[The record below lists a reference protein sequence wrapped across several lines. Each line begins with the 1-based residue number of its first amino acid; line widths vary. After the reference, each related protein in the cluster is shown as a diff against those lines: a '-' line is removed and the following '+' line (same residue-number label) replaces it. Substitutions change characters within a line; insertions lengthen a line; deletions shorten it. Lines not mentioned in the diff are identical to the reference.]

1 MFYNL
6 ANLYSKMINIIM
18 KMSNYVNIAN
28 ILKRDET
35 MGQKLRSEIP
45 INETWDL
52 SSLYENNNAFYSTLT
67 DLVQR
72 VTDFNEK
79 YLNQLKDVSTIES
92 ALHEQA
98 DLIID
103 VIHLSTYAEL
113 LYSTDTTDAD
123 NQKVAAQFSTTYG
136 KIAGLLSFLES
147 EILQLEEETFN
158 ALIKQSEYPKYL
170 SLLKRQKP
178 HTLHP
183 EVEKTLATF
192 SPTFSA
198 PFELYGITK
207 MLDIEFG
214 TFEANNEEIALDY
227 VSFEGDFEV
236 HSNTEVRRN
245 AFKKFSEALRRYE
258 NTTAATYNAHVQ
270 KEKIES
276 ELRGYDSVIDFLLEP
291 QDVTREMYDR
301 QIDVISEE
309 LAPHMRRYAKLL
321 KRTNNL
327 DEIRFE
333 DLRIPLDPTY
343 EPDVSI
349 EGSKEYIKDALSVLG
364 DDYMQMVNDSYDKRW
379 IDFPQNKGKQTGAY
393 CASPYGVNPFIL
405 ISWTSKMTE
414 VFVLA
419 HELGHAGHFNLA
431 NKYQNVYQADCSM
444 YFVEAPS
451 TMNEMLMANSLL
463 KKSNDPKFKRWVISS
478 IISRTYYHNMVT
490 HLLEAKYQ
498 REVYRKVDEG
508 EALTAP
514 LLNEIKKKVI
524 SDFWGDEVEIT
535 DGAELTWMRQPH
547 YYMGLYP
554 YTYSAG
560 LTIGTVMSQRI
571 ENEGQP
577 AVDDWLN
584 VLKSGGSKSP
594 VELAELAGI
603 DVTTD
608 EPLKETIAYIGSLI
622 DELETLTDEIE

>member
-1 MFYNL
+1 
-6 ANLYSKMINIIM
+6 
-18 KMSNYVNIAN
+18 
-28 ILKRDET
+28 
-35 MGQKLRSEIP
+35 MGQLLRSEVP
-45 INETWDL
+45 VQETWDL
-52 SSLYENNNAFYSTLT
+52 SSLYQDNDAFYSALKE
-67 DLVQR
+67 LVEN
-72 VTDFNEK
+72 VTAFNKK
-79 YLNQLKDVSTIES
+79 YVNQLNEISTIES
-92 ALHEQA
+92 ALREQA
-98 DLIID
+98 DLIVSI
-103 VIHLSTYAEL
+103 IHLSTYAEL
-113 LYSTDTTDAD
+113 LYSTDTTDEQS
-123 NQKVAAQFSTTYG
+123 QKVAAQFSTTYG
-136 KIAGLLSFLES
+136 KVAGLLSFVES
-147 EILQLEEETFN
+147 EILQLDNEAFN

-170 SLLKRQKP
+170 TLLKRQKE

-183 EVEKTLATF
+183 EVEKALATF
-192 SPTFSA
+192 SPTFGA
-198 PFELYGITK
+198 PYELYGITK

-214 TFEANNEEIALDY
+214 TFEANGEEIPLDY
-227 VSFEGDFEV
+227 VSFEGDYEV
-236 HSNTEVRRN
+236 DSNTEVRRN
-245 AFKKFSEALRRYE
+245 AFKKFSDALRRYE

-276 ELRGYDSVIDFLLEP
+276 ELRGYDSVIDFLLES

-309 LAPHMRRYAKLL
+309 LAPHMRRYAQLL

-327 DEIRFE
+327 DKLKFE
-333 DLRIPLDPTY
+333 DLRISLDPTY

-349 EGSKEYIKDALSVLG
+349 EGSKEYIKEALSVLG
-364 DDYMQMVNDSYDKRW
+364 EDYMQMVNDSYDKRW

-393 CASPYGVNPFIL
+393 CASPYGVNPFIF

-431 NKYQNVYQADCSM
+431 NAHQNVYQADCSM

-463 KKSNDPKFKRWVISS
+463 KKSDDPKFKRWVISS

-498 REVYRKVDEG
+498 REVYRHVDKG

-514 LLNEIKKKVI
+514 LLNSIKKQVI

-535 DGAELTWMRQPH
+535 EGAELTWMRQPH

-560 LTIGTVMSQRI
+560 LTIGTAMSQRI
-571 ENEGQP
+571 EKEGQP
-577 AVDDWLN
+577 AVEDWLN
-584 VLKSGGSKSP
+584 VLKAGGSKSP
-594 VELAELAGI
+594 VELAQMAGI
-603 DVTTD
+603 DITTD
-608 EPLKETIAYIGSLI
+608 KPLKETIAYIGRLI
-622 DELETLTDEIE
+622 DELESLTNEIE

>member
-1 MFYNL
+1 
-6 ANLYSKMINIIM
+6 
-18 KMSNYVNIAN
+18 
-28 ILKRDET
+28 
-35 MGQKLRSEIP
+35 MGQILRNEVP
-45 INETWDL
+45 VQETWDL
-52 SSLYENNNAFYSTLT
+52 TSLFENNDAFYSSLEE
-67 DLVQR
+67 LVKT
-72 VTDFNEK
+72 VTTFNEK
-79 YLNQLKDVSTIES
+79 YVNQLNEISTIES
-92 ALHEQA
+92 ALNEQA
-98 DLIID
+98 DIIISI
-103 VIHLSTYAEL
+103 IHLSTYAEL
-113 LYSTDTTDAD
+113 LYSTDTS
-123 NQKVAAQFSTTYG
+123 NEKSQKVAAQFSTTYG
-136 KIAGLLSFLES
+136 KIAGLLSFVES
-147 EILQLEEETFN
+147 EILQLDEEAFN

-170 SLLKRQKP
+170 SLLKRQKA

-183 EVEKTLATF
+183 EVEKTLASF
-192 SPTFSA
+192 SPTFGA
-198 PFELYGITK
+198 PYEMYGITK

-214 TFEANNEEIALDY
+214 TFEANGESIPLDY
-227 VSFEGDFEV
+227 VSFEGDYEV
-236 HSNTEVRRN
+236 ASNTEVRRN

-291 QDVTREMYDR
+291 QDVTRDMYDR
-301 QIDVISEE
+301 QIDIISEE
-309 LAPHMRRYAKLL
+309 LAPHMRKYAKLL

-327 DEIRFE
+327 DKLKFE

-349 EGSKEYIKDALSVLG
+349 VGSKEYIKEALSVLG
-364 DDYMQMVNDSYDKRW
+364 EDYMKMVNDSYDKRW

-393 CASPYGVNPFIL
+393 CASPYGVNPFIF

-431 NKYQNVYQADCSM
+431 NAHQNVYQADCSM

-463 KKSNDPKFKRWVISS
+463 KKSDDPKFKRWVISS
-478 IISRTYYHNMVT
+478 IISRTYFHNMVT

-498 REVYRKVDEG
+498 REVYRHVDKG
-508 EALTAP
+508 AALTAP
-514 LLNEIKKKVI
+514 LLNGIKKQVI

-535 DGAELTWMRQPH
+535 EGAELTWMRQPH

-560 LTIGTVMSQRI
+560 LTIGTAMSQRI
-571 ENEGQP
+571 EKEGQT
-577 AVDDWLN
+577 AVEDWLN

-608 EPLKETIAYIGSLI
+608 KPLKETIEYIGNLI
-622 DELETLTDEIE
+622 DQLEQLTDEIE